1 MLELIGLLQSRHHWR
16 GDDLAGRLDVS
27 DRTLR
32 RDIERLRELG
42 YPVEATRGLDG
53 GYRLGPGG
61 RLPPLLLTDDEAVA
75 AAIGLRNAAGQPIGG
90 IADAAI
96 SALLKITQLLPPRL
110 RGEAEAIA
118 AAVSSPTSQVD
129 DVALDTLTTLARSS
143 RDNERLRFAY
153 RTHSGTTGDRHVEP
167 HHVVPIGRRWYL
179 VAWDLDRTD
188 WRTFRL
194 DRITEPRPTGRRFEP
209 RTLPAPDAAS
219 YVTQSIASI
228 PTTHHVE
235 LVVEASL
242 PAVQGVLGPWGT
254 ATSEGPDTTRIE
266 MDVDDLSWPVMFLAA
281 LNADVHHAKPP
292 ELRVLLR
299 QLAERFGDATWRGTK
314 RETPCP

>member
-1 MLELIGLLQSRHHWR
+1 MLELLALLQARHHWR
-16 GDDLAGRLDVS
+16 GDDLAQRLDVS

-53 GYRLGPGG
+53 GYQLGAGG
-61 RLPPLLLTDDEAVA
+61 RLPPLLLSEDEAVA

-96 SALLKITQLLPPRL
+96 SALIKITQLLPPRL
-110 RGEAEAIA
+110 RSEAEAIA
-118 AAVSSPTSQVD
+118 TAVSAPTSQFED
-129 DVALDTLTTLARSS
+129 IALDTLSTLARSS

-153 RTHSGTTGDRHVEP
+153 RKYSGAAGDRHVEP
-167 HHVVPIGRRWYL
+167 HHVVPLGRRWYL
-179 VAWDLDRTD
+179 IAWDLDRTD

-194 DRITEPRPTGRRFEP
+194 DRITEPRPTGRRFDP
-209 RTLPAPDAAS
+209 RPLPAPDPAT
-219 YVTQSIASI
+219 YVTESIASI

-235 LVVEASL
+235 VAVEAPL
-242 PAVQGVLGPWGT
+242 QTVQGVLGPWGT
-254 ATSEGPDTTRIE
+254 ATTEGPDITRIE

-281 LNADVHHAKPP
+281 LNANVHHAEPP
-292 ELRVLLR
+292 ELRTLLQ
-299 QLAERFGDATWRGTK
+299 QLAEHFRTIT
-314 RETPCP
+314 